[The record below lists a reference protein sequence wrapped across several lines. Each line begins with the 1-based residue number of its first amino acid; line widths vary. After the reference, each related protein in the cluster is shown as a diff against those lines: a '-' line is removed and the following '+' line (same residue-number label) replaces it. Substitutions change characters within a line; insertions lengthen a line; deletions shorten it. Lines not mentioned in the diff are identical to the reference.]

1 VADEIHVE
9 RRSPPSGPAERN
21 VAYPALRDGLRYC
34 VVVFLVVRV
43 GLSLLSV
50 VGTHLIE
57 PLAPVMPPGVAPVA
71 ATAGWHNIW
80 DATERSDAFWFEK
93 IADDGYREGDASAA
107 FFPLYPAAMRAVS
120 WIFGGSTLVA
130 GLVVSNGTFLAAL
143 VVLYGLTTMEF
154 SESVAKRSVV
164 LMSIFPTAFFFMSP
178 YAEAPFLLFSVSAFW
193 FARRDRWLL
202 AALAGA
208 LAALTRSIGIVLV
221 PALAVEAFLQW
232 RQAGKSFI
240 PRLNASLAV
249 VVGPLLYLS
258 WWQLRFRDLTAPFD
272 AQSYW
277 GRTFDWPWMTVV
289 HALRQAWDTTAGPSG
304 GGGYWLTDVLVA
316 GSVIVAV
323 AAGVRL
329 LRPSYL
335 VFAAASLIVP
345 LSYPYPG
352 RPFVSLPRFA
362 AVVFPA
368 TWVIAKAIERRPGL
382 EPAVVG
388 SFAALYGVFVL
399 LFVNW
404 HVIL

>member
-1 VADEIHVE
+1 VNDQDVDL
-9 RRSPPSGPAERN
+9 RSRPSGPVEG
-21 VAYPALRDGLRYC
+21 PASPRLRDGVSYC
-34 VVVFLVVRV
+34 LVVFLVVRV

-50 VGTHLIE
+50 VGAHLIE
-57 PLAPVMPPGVAPVA
+57 PLAPVMPPGMSPVA
-71 ATAGWHNIW
+71 ATGGWHNIW
-80 DATERSDAFWFEK
+80 DGTERSDAFWFEK
-93 IADDGYREGDASAA
+93 VADEGYRKGDASAA
-107 FFPLYPAAMRAVS
+107 FFPLYPVAMRALS
-120 WIFGGSTLVA
+120 WVFGGSTLAA
-130 GLVVSNGTFLAAL
+130 GLVVSNGTFLGAL

-154 SESVAKRSVV
+154 SRSMAQRTVV
-164 LMSIFPTAFFFMSP
+164 LMSIFPTAFFFMAP
-178 YAEAPFLLFSVSAFW
+178 YAESPFLLCSVSAFW

-202 AALAGA
+202 AAFAGA

-232 RQAGKSFI
+232 RHAGKPLV
-240 PRLNASLAV
+240 PRLNAALAV
-249 VVGPLLYLS
+249 AVGPLLYLS
-258 WWQLRFRDLTAPFD
+258 WWQLRFRDFTAPFD
-272 AQSYW
+272 AQAYW
-277 GRTFDWPWMTVV
+277 GRTFDWPWMTVL
-289 HALRQAWDTTAGPSG
+289 HALRLAWDTTATGGG

-316 GSVIVAV
+316 GTVIGAV
-323 AAGVRL
+323 VVGARL

-368 TWVIAKAIERRPGL
+368 MWVIAKAVERRPVTWPL
-382 EPAVVG
+382 VVG